1 MHGALSLPTK
11 ALLDVLLVEEQ
22 IEHGDICQTNHC
34 ILDDASE
41 QDWVSLIL
49 NHDEIILLQFV
60 HLLHLLYPPLVR
72 DLAVVLGAVLPAE
85 EDHSVLPLVDDP
97 ALAGLHEGPLGTRV
111 GLEVRVL
118 RVGLVEDQLGV
129 AQLARDD
136 ERLDR

>member
-1 MHGALSLPTK
+1 MHGTFSLPTE
-11 ALLDVLLVEEQ
+11 ALLDVLLVKEQ

-41 QDWVSLIL
+41 QDWVSLVL

-85 EDHSVLPLVDDP
+85 EDHSVLPLVADP
-97 ALAGLHEGPLGTRV
+97 ALARLHAGPLGTRV

-118 RVGLVEDQLGV
+118 
-129 AQLARDD
+129 
-136 ERLDR
+136 